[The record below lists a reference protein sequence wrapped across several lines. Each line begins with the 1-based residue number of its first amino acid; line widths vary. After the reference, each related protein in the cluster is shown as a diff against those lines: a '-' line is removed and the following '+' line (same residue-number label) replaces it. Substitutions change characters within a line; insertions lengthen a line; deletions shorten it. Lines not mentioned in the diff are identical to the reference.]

1 MVIVFKKSLIIVS
14 SLLIFVVLF
23 GCSTKGKNDNAQP
36 DELQK
41 VATTENDSAKYTV
54 DELSNAIL
62 SNDTEKVSKIIQS
75 KTVDINQKNSD
86 GKYPIEIVFVMNN
99 CEMAEKLLDA
109 GANPQVVTSNGE
121 TVYDIAVNK
130 GNKTLKAIFEKY
142 K

>member
-1 MVIVFKKSLIIVS
+1 MFKKSLIIVS